1 MKKKIVITGGL
12 GYIGTELCKLYSGVS
27 WHHEIIV
34 IDNRFF
40 SERVNQIRNWNMK
53 FIQGDILDKNLIK
66 KYCKDANVVHHLAGI
81 TDVPRTKNESSLLQD
96 EKIKEVGE
104 KGTQNILDVISN
116 DCKIIFPSTHVV
128 YEGTNEVKINIKEN
142 EATRP
147 VLSYSQSK
155 SINEN
160 QLKKSGKNYV
170 ILRLGSVYGYSADS
184 MRIDIMPN
192 LFSKIASQD
201 GTLKLFAGGRQIK
214 SLVPLIDVARCFK
227 FMEEKKEINSETFNL
242 TKDTITVKEVA
253 EICKK
258 YNPKIILKETNDE
271 VPNLGFSLDNKKLKD
286 TGFKFLYNLDR
297 NIKEMI
303 HKWSKQDL
311 IKELEHVKEGE
322 NLFVDERGVISNHE
336 LTEPINLI
344 GMIES
349 KKGTIRA
356 NHYHP
361 QQEQKC
367 LFTKG
372 QIIEIFQDIINPN
385 SPKITQ
391 VVNAGQLSVIKPN
404 VAHTMVFTKD
414 TTFLNLVRGERDHEN
429 YGITHTIKHI
439 FVDEKEKNLLLKS
452 YKFECRSCGNTN
464 LKRVLSLGYQP
475 LANNLINK
483 KNDKC
488 DLYPL
493 ELNYC
498 KKCHNC
504 QLSVAVDPKKMF
516 SNYLYTSSTSKV
528 FRNHFVEAAKKYSKD
543 LKLNKKKSYIID
555 IGSND
560 GVALRPFLDLGF
572 KKVLGIEPAKNL
584 AKLANKNKIKT
595 FNGFLEKKN
604 IKKIKKNADLILA
617 SNVFA
622 HSDKLKEMAE
632 CMFSLLSKKGTIVIE
647 VQYLMNT
654 LKDLTFDNIYHEHYN
669 YWSLTSLVYFFN
681 QFQAKIFR
689 SEKIDTHGGSIR
701 IYIKKEKKIKIE
713 MSVKKMLREEES
725 FGIKNFKTYQ
735 KFGEKVYEIRKNVLK
750 NIKKLKENKKFIVGY
765 GAPAKATTALNFF
778 GISSEIDFIV
788 EDNKLKHNKFIPG
801 VKIPIKNKSN
811 IKNKKNALLVLAWNF
826 YKDIKKNNANLSDYF
841 VNIKDLESNKWK

>member
-1 MKKKIVITGGL
+1 MKKKIIITGGL

-34 IDNRFF
+34 FDNRFI
-40 SERVNQIRNWNMK
+40 SEKVNQIRKWNME
-53 FIQGDILDKNLIK
+53 FIHGDILDRDLVK
-66 KYCKDANVVHHLAGI
+66 KIFKDADVVHHLAGV
-81 TDVPRTKNESSLLQD
+81 TDVPRTKSESSDLQD
-96 EKIKEVGE
+96 EKIKLTAVE
-104 KGTQNILDVISN
+104 GTRNILNNISQK
-116 DCKIIFPSTHVV
+116 CKIIFPSTHVV
-128 YEGTNEVKINIKEN
+128 YEGIKDVRTDISED
-142 EATRP
+142 EETKP
-147 VLSYSQSK
+147 VLSYSSSK
-155 SINEN
+155 AINEK
-160 QLKKSGKNYV
+160 QLKDSGKNYI
-170 ILRLGSVYGYSADS
+170 ILRLGSVYGYSTDS

-192 LFSKIASQD
+192 LFSKIASQN
-201 GTLKLFAGGRQIK
+201 GTIKLFAGGRQIK

-227 FMEEKKEINSETFNL
+227 FMEEKQDINNETFNL

-253 EICKK
+253 EVCKK

-271 VPNLGFSLDNKKLKD
+271 IPNLGFSLSNKKIFK
-286 TGFKFLYNLDR
+286 TGFNFLYNLDK
-297 NIKEMI
+297 NIEEMI
-303 HKWSKQDL
+303 KKWSKQDL
-311 IKELEHVKEGE
+311 ANDLEFVRNGE
-322 NLFVDERGVISNHE
+322 NLFEDKRGFISNHE

-344 GMIES
+344 GLIES

-429 YGITHTIKHI
+429 YGITHTIKHV
-439 FVDEKEKNLLLKS
+439 FVDEKEKNLLLKY
-452 YKFECRSCGNTN
+452 YKFECRSCGNSD
-464 LKRVLSLGYQP
+464 LKRVVSLGYQP
-475 LANNLINK
+475 LANNLLK
-483 KNDKC
+483 KEKEKC
-488 DLYPL
+488 ELYPL
-493 ELNYC
+493 EVNYC
-498 KKCHNC
+498 SKCHNC
-504 QLSVAVDPKKMF
+504 QLSVSVDPKKMF

-528 FRNHFVEAAKKYSKD
+528 FRNHFVNAANKYFKD

-560 GVALRPFLDLGF
+560 GVALKPFLDLGF

-604 IKKIKKNADLILA
+604 LKKIKKNADLILA

-622 HSDKLKEMAE
+622 HSDKLREMAE
-632 CMFSLLSKKGTIVIE
+632 CMFKLLSKKGTIIIE

-669 YWSLTSLVYFFN
+669 YWSLTSLVNFFK
-681 QFQAKIFR
+681 QFEAKIIKVER
-689 SEKIDTHGGSIR
+689 VNTHGGSLR
-701 IYIKKEKKIKIE
+701 VYIKKDKKAKIE
-713 MSVKKMLREEES
+713 NNVKQMLLEEEN
-725 FGIKNFKTYQ
+725 FGIKKFETYK
-735 KFGEKVYEIRKNVLK
+735 KFGEKVYKIRENVRK
-750 NIKKLKENKKFIVGY
+750 NIKKLKDKNKIIIGY

-778 GISSEIDFIV
+778 GISKEIDFIV

-801 VKIPIKNKSN
+801 VKIPIKNKSQ
-811 IKNKKNALLVLAWNF
+811 IKNKKNTLIVLAWNF
-826 YKDIKKNNANLSDYF
+826 YKDIIKNNSELSENF
-841 VNIKDLESNKWK
+841 INIKDLEANNT